1 MSLALGIGVITF
13 NRKAVLHDTIGA
25 AIRHTRHAFTLVVA
39 DDGSTDGTREAMLS
53 SGISCVSGRNRGIA
67 WNKNRALF
75 WLAHIKKCDV
85 IILLED
91 DATPQE
97 DGWEKPWIE
106 GAQKYGHLN
115 LAGDWFKNYYVDGSG
130 TVEDPIQCLMVS
142 GQCSCFSREAVLFGG
157 FLDTRFKG
165 FGFEHVEHS
174 LRLMR
179 LGYGG
184 HYETHRPIYYLL
196 KARIRVGDAH
206 SYSDTE
212 AIERNRVIC
221 DALLQD
227 GSFRAGGHNEEEMKI
242 LREEMNINGS
252 FLR

>member
-1 MSLALGIGVITF
+1 MSLVLGIGIITF
-13 NRKAVLHDTIGA
+13 NRSTLLNETIGA
-25 AIRHTRHAFTLVVA
+25 VIRHTRYPFTLVVA

-53 SGISCVSGRNRGIA
+53 SGIPCVSGSNRGVA

-91 DATPQE
+91 DAAPQ
-97 DGWEKPWIE
+97 DAGWEKPWID
-106 GAQKYGHLN
+106 GAAKYGHLN
-115 LAGDWFKNYYVDGSG
+115 LAGDWFKNYYLDGTG
-130 TVEDPIQCLMVS
+130 TVDDPIRCAMVS

-165 FGFEHVEHS
+165 FGFGHVEHS

-184 HYETHRPIYYLL
+184 RYENNRPIYYLL
-196 KARIRVGDAH
+196 KAPIVVGDTH
-206 SYSDTE
+206 SHSNPE
-212 AIERNRVIC
+212 AIERNRLLC
-221 DALLQD
+221 NELLQD
-227 GSFRAGGHNEEEMKI
+227 VSFRGGAQNETEMKM
-242 LREEMNINGS
+242 LREEMNLSGS